1 MWPPEAE
8 PLPRDSML
16 LARAVLPARRFTRS
30 LALGRSSGSFCK
42 QSRTSCA
49 SSYVQSSGTLQK
61 PLFTLASA
69 LAPKLSNNLSLR
81 SI

>member
-49 SSYVQSSGTLQK
+49 SSYVQSSGTLQEDNARVRHY
-61 PLFTLASA
+61 PLGF
-69 LAPKLSNNLSLR
+69 KLFSLV
-81 SI
+81 